1 MPEPPAV
8 LFETARLRCRRW
20 MPGDLEALFAVYAD
34 PQGMRFVGNGQ
45 PITRDQC
52 AEWLRV
58 TQENYA
64 RRGYGMFALELRAT
78 GVRCAGGDVVGFC
91 GLVHPG
97 GQPEPEIKYAFG
109 RKHWGQGLASE
120 VVPALLAH
128 GAAAFG
134 LPRIIATVAPGN
146 LASQRVLTKAGLS
159 QHARRENEGGS
170 TTLVF
175 EWIAPAPARR
185 PGP

>member
-1 MPEPPAV
+1 MPEGCAI

-20 MPGDLEALFAVYAD
+20 VPGDLEALFAVYAD
-34 PQGMRFVGNGQ
+34 PQAMRFVGNGQ
-45 PITRDQC
+45 PITREQC

-64 RRGYGMFALELRAT
+64 RRGYGMFALEMR
-78 GVRCAGGDVVGFC
+78 AGGDVVGFC
-91 GLVHPG
+91 GIVHPG
-97 GQPEPEIKYAFG
+97 GQPEPEIKYAFARG
-109 RKHWGQGLASE
+109 HWGRGLASE

-134 LPRIIATVAPGN
+134 LPRIIATVAAGN

-159 QHARRENEGGS
+159 LHARRENEDGS

-185 PGP
+185 PADTAPDS